1 MDQPSTSSRPPPPR
15 AHALCSDKA
24 IQFVPRQLEEE
35 EVSRGRSNHEDG
47 GVHLQRRRRRRRRK
61 GEQETG
67 ERDYGVGGMANGN
80 ESSDGPGGLAAV
92 VSTGGMVVGGDS
104 SGGVSTYIKLV
115 LLGLIICISLVGNLL
130 VSLLV
135 LRDRALHKAPYYF
148 LLDLCLADTI
158 RSAVCF
164 PFVLVSIRNGSAWTY
179 SVLSCKVVAFMAVL
193 FCFHAAFMLFCISVT
208 RYMAIAHHRFY
219 SKRMTFWTCVAVVCM
234 VWTLSV
240 AMAFPPVF
248 DVGTYKFIREEDQC
262 IFEHR
267 YFKAN
272 DTLGFMLMLAVLILA
287 THVVYMKLLLFEYKH
302 RKMKPVQMV
311 PAISQNWTFHGP
323 GATGQAAAN
332 WIAGFGRGPM
342 PPTLLG
348 IRQNLHNQNRR
359 LLGMEEL
366 KAEKRLGRM
375 FYVITLFFLLLWS
388 PYIVACYWRVFV
400 KACTIPHRYLST
412 TVWMSFAQAGVN
424 PIICFILN
432 KDLKKGL
439 MAHLPPCCRTKPQ
452 RPREPYCVM

>member
-1 MDQPSTSSRPPPPR
+1 MASANETEEAHGSAPST
-15 AHALCSDKA
+15 A
-24 IQFVPRQLEEE
+24 
-35 EVSRGRSNHEDG
+35 
-47 GVHLQRRRRRRRRK
+47 
-61 GEQETG
+61 
-67 ERDYGVGGMANGN
+67 
-80 ESSDGPGGLAAV
+80 
-92 VSTGGMVVGGDS
+92 
-104 SGGVSTYIKLV
+104 STYAKLL
-115 LLGLIICISLVGNLL
+115 LLGFIICVSLAGNLSL
-130 VSLLV
+130 SLLV
-135 LRDRALHKAPYYF
+135 LKERGLHKAPYYF
-148 LLDLCLADTI
+148 LLDLCLADVI

-164 PFVLVSIRNGSAWTY
+164 PFVLVSIRHGSAWTY
-179 SVLSCKVVAFMAVL
+179 SVLSCKIVAFMAVL
-193 FCFHAAFMLFCISVT
+193 FCFHAAFLLFCISVT
-208 RYMAIAHHRFY
+208 RYMAVAHHRFY
-219 SKRMTFWTCVAVVCM
+219 AKRMTFWTCIAVICM

-272 DTLGFMLMLAVLILA
+272 DTLGFMLMLAVLIFA
-287 THVVYMKLLLFEYKH
+287 THVVYIKLLLFEYRH

-348 IRQNLHNQNRR
+348 IRQNAHAANRR
-359 LLGMEEL
+359 LLGMEEF
-366 KAEKRLGRM
+366 KAEKKLGRM
-375 FYVITLFFLLLWS
+375 FYVITLLFLVLWS

-400 KACTIPHRYLST
+400 KACSIPHRYLST
-412 TVWMSFAQAGVN
+412 AVWMSFAQAAVN
-424 PIICFILN
+424 PIVCFLLN

-439 MAHLPPCCRTKPQ
+439 IAHIPCWRTEPEL
-452 RPREPYCVM
+452 PREPYCVM